1 MEEVVFFHRRARTLL
16 LAYLIENFEPGK
28 VGGFYGWLVRLAG
41 AAAPDGKTPIDL
53 RLTFLGRKKEAR
65 SAFDRIVAWE
75 PERVIT
81 AHGRPYERDGT
92 AELRR
97 AFRWLETK

>member
-1 MEEVVFFHRRARTLL
+1 MEEVVFFHRRNRTLL
-16 LAYLIENFEPGK
+16 LADLVENFEPGK
-28 VGGFYGWLVRLAG
+28 MGGSYGWLVRLAG

-65 SAFDRIVAWE
+65 SAFDKIVARE
-75 PERVIT
+75 PEKVIM
-81 AHGRPYERDGT
+81 AHGHPYERHGT

-97 AFRWLETK
+97 AFRWLESG